1 MAESD
6 TKVCMEV
13 YIKESLNS
21 VLANTDHDLIDF
33 NLSLSYEERL
43 LNHQRSLDTI
53 NELLKARVQIYGES
67 ESSTQT
73 PS

>member
-1 MAESD
+1 MH
-6 TKVCMEV
+6 TK
-13 YIKESLNS
+13 KESTNS
-21 VLANTDHDLIDF
+21 IQLNTDFDLIDF

-53 NELLKARVQIYGES
+53 TELLKARAQIYGES